1 VDEYDSSS
9 AWQYDIGLAGEVL
22 SPKREAI
29 AESMQE

>member
-1 VDEYDSSS
+1 VDEDDGPS
-9 AWQYDIGLAGEVL
+9 AWQYDIGLAGKVL